1 MIRPS
6 TIALI
11 MLASIM
17 HLGAQEHSSLVNFS
31 HLGHLTEKIELLGD
45 SIDILH
51 VYSNYPDYRWIAAA
65 ESGPEGI
72 ACVDDAGRAA
82 VLYLRHYELTG
93 SEESRARAI
102 SLLKFVVK
110 METPDGKFYN
120 FILKDHSINT
130 NGKTSFKS
138 FGWWAARATWSMG
151 IGCRVL
157 HTRDSA
163 FAAVLREGI
172 GRALPNVDSMLKTY
186 GKHEMMRKL
195 RLPTWLFYG
204 SGADATSE
212 LLLGLIEF
220 YGSSRDQRVKSYIEK
235 LSAGLTSMQE
245 GDMRTFPYALHR
257 SWQTLWHMWGNGQT
271 QALAQAG
278 KSLSNKKMIQSAKR
292 EADCFYSR
300 LLIEG
305 FMKEMDVA
313 DSSKKIEYE
322 QIAYG
327 VRPMAIG
334 LIRLYEATDDPRY
347 LKMAGLAASW
357 LFGNNVLHQPMYD
370 SSTGR
375 CFDGIRDS
383 ATVNR
388 NSGAESTIEALQ
400 TLVEVE
406 RYPLAKQYL
415 GFRKTGMT
423 RTRRF
428 LYASFRNSRG
438 DDLTLAIDVNKS
450 KLLLLE
456 QAESVEFQKV
466 HDHE

>member
-1 MIRPS
+1 MIRL
-6 TIALI
+6 TIIALL
-11 MLASIM
+11 MLGSITVP
-17 HLGAQEHSSLVNFS
+17 HAQERSSLVNFS
-31 HLGHLTEKIELLGD
+31 HLKHLTEKIDLLGD
-45 SIDILH
+45 SVDILH
-51 VYSNYPDYRWIAAA
+51 VYANYPDYQWVAAA

-93 SEESRARAI
+93 NEESRARGI
-102 SLLKFVVK
+102 SLLKFIVK
-110 METPDGKFYN
+110 METSDGKFYN
-120 FILKDHSINT
+120 FVLKDHSINT
-130 NGKTSFKS
+130 SGKTSFKS
-138 FGWWAARATWSMG
+138 FGWWAARAMWSMG
-151 IGCRVL
+151 IGYRIL
-157 HTRDSA
+157 QTRDTA

-172 GRALPNVDSMLKTY
+172 GRSLPNIDTMLTTY
-186 GKHEMMRKL
+186 GKYETMRKL
-195 RLPTWLFYG
+195 RMPTWLYYG

-212 LLLGLIEF
+212 LLLGLIE
-220 YGSSRDQRVKSYIEK
+220 YYTSSRDPQVKAFIEK
-235 LSAGLTSMQE
+235 LSAGLLIMQE
-245 GDMRTFPYALHR
+245 GNMRTFPYALHR

-278 KSLSNKKMIQSAKR
+278 RTLPNGNMIRSAKR

-313 DSSKKIEYE
+313 DPSKKIEYE

-327 VRPMAIG
+327 VRPMAVG

-357 LFGNNVLHQPMYD
+357 LFGNNVLRQPMYD

-383 ATVNR
+383 ASINR

-400 TLVEVE
+400 TLVEIE

-415 GFRKTGMT
+415 GFRKTGNR
-423 RTRRF
+423 RTKGF
-428 LYASFRNSRG
+428 LFAVFRNSGG
-438 DDLTLAIDVNKS
+438 DELTLAIDLKKS
-450 KLLLLE
+450 RLLLLE
-456 QAESVEFQKV
+456 GVENAEFQKA
-466 HDHE
+466 HDHD